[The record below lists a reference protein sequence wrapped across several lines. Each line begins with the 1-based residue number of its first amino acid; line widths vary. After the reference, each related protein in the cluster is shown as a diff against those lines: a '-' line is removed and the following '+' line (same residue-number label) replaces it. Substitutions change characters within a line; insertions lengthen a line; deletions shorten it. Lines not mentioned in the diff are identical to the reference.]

1 MAGQY
6 FSDPRV
12 FYDISADQKYASL
25 DDLFNP
31 GKKDPK
37 YIESEYRVKEGKQG
51 GGGGNNANQK
61 KKKDENE
68 DDENYDQQKKKVE
81 EKSKI
86 QTVELNVNLCCDSC
100 VWQVKE
106 ALDDVEGV
114 EKVDCDQTKKKV
126 WVKGSVKQEVVLKK
140 VRKIK
145 KDAELV
151 VKKKQN

>member
-1 MAGQY
+1 MAGQH

-12 FYDISADQKYASL
+12 FYDITADQKYASL

-37 YIESEYRVKEGKQG
+37 YIER
-51 GGGGNNANQK
+51 NHANQK
-61 KKKDENE
+61 KKKNENE

-81 EKSKI
+81 DKSKI

>member
-1 MAGQY
+1 MKCFDFVWGANL
-6 FSDPRV
+6 
-12 FYDISADQKYASL
+12 L
-25 DDLFNP
+25 DVLWQLFNP

-61 KKKDENE
+61 KKNENE

-81 EKSKI
+81 DKSKI

-106 ALDDVEGV
+106 ALDDVEG
-114 EKVDCDQTKKKV
+114 QY
-126 WVKGSVKQEVVLKK
+126 L
-140 VRKIK
+140 
-145 KDAELV
+145 L
-151 VKKKQN
+151 